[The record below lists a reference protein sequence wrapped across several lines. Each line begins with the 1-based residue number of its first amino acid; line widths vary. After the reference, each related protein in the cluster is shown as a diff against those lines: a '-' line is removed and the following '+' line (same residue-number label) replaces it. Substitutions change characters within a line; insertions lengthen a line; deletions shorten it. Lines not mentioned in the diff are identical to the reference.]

1 MLGSPRGLKEQ
12 EEEAGP
18 PTHERLRSW
27 GPPNRNN
34 VEGYGEMN
42 VRACCCMCEGRP
54 KGARKPAWAN
64 ENRRRRPAPVPT
76 SLIACGGPAT
86 RNNMK
91 GYEDTIRVRVT
102 TTNVCV
108 WARSAM
114 TWIQRCELRKI
125 LRGLMSLGNVN
136 VLPIQQ

>member
-1 MLGSPRGLKEQ
+1 MLGSPRGPKKQ

-18 PTHERLRSW
+18 LPHEPHRSW
-27 GPPNRNN
+27 GPANRNN
-34 VEGYGEMN
+34 VKGYEKMH

-54 KGARKPAWAN
+54 KEARKPAWAN

-108 WARSAM
+108 CGREAQCNGSSA
-114 TWIQRCELRKI
+114 
-125 LRGLMSLGNVN
+125 VN
-136 VLPIQQ
+136 SGKPYGV